1 MHRFLK
7 VRQAEQGL
15 CIITVYTGALS
26 RWELCEMQTHS
37 YLFPR
42 YTGGPEGRWWA
53 YFVRQEAINLEC
65 VAPGAPRLD
74 LNGAQP
80 ATETRLNCLI
90 DWLRLQGIFLKPL
103 CADQ

>member
-1 MHRFLK
+1 
-7 VRQAEQGL
+7 
-15 CIITVYTGALS
+15 
-26 RWELCEMQTHS
+26 MQTHS

-42 YTGGPEGRWWA
+42 SKGVPQETRGAGEPILGR
-53 YFVRQEAINLEC
+53 EAIHLES
-65 VAPGAPRLD
+65 AALGAGRLD

-90 DWLRLQGIFLKPL
+90 DWPRLQGIFLKPL